1 MISSGACGR
10 EPELRIAPGK
20 HILLQ
25 PERGHIQAM
34 DHVLARHRKP
44 HGIAYRHMQHIDFR
58 LPIGMLELPHP
69 LLGDDADRQRAFGRS
84 EEHTSELQSL
94 MRISYA
100 VFCLQKKKRIA
111 TLTKRTS
118 H

>member
-1 MISSGACGR
+1 MFVSGGLHGHEAAAHHRMIGATELRAEKMISSGACGR

-58 LPIGMLELPHP
+58 
-69 LLGDDADRQRAFGRS
+69 S
-84 EEHTSELQSL
+84 EERRVGKECVSTCRSRWSPYH
-94 MRISYA
+94 
-100 VFCLQKKKRIA
+100 
-111 TLTKRTS
+111 
-118 H
+118 